1 MFLPRQRVW
10 PRLGLTRNLRI
21 TSAFVGLNSFI
32 SGQTETVGSGPTYG
46 SGIQSEDSCEMK
58 CEIGKIDDDRAARIR
73 PPLSRP
79 QRNRAW
85 ILSTFKSKTTPK
97 IGLRVLGSSTIF
109 SVSLLKCG
117 PCSRDILTAESER
130 LITMAGLLT

>member
-1 MFLPRQRVW
+1 MFPPRQRVW

-58 CEIGKIDDDRAARIR
+58 CEIAKIDDERAARTL
-73 PPLSRP
+73 PPDLKLKPSMDLVDIQIQDYSKNWITVSRVVNNL
-79 QRNRAW
+79 QRIAFEMRSVQSRYPDRRVRAVDNNG
-85 ILSTFKSKTTPK
+85 
-97 IGLRVLGSSTIF
+97 GLV
-109 SVSLLKCG
+109 
-117 PCSRDILTAESER
+117 DLT
-130 LITMAGLLT
+130 